1 MTWGQQDGWNTNRI
15 ALYMG
20 AIAIDCQQ
28 HEKTLSKDV
37 IQTLIIAG
45 AYAAMA
51 IGGGGSYFW

>member
-28 HEKTLSKDV
+28 HEKTLSKDET
-37 IQTLIIAG
+37 QTLLPG
-45 AYAAMA
+45 RLRR
-51 IGGGGSYFW
+51 WR